1 MRKSTMNNFIWMSA
15 LFCFSNNIFA
25 QHITFTPRLIR
36 TLPTHLKE
44 SSGIITQSPN
54 RIWSM
59 NDGGNE
65 PTLYQVDT
73 LGNVLK
79 TVRITNQPNI
89 DWEEICLDVQGNLY
103 IGDFGNNFE
112 MRRDLA
118 IYKVLN
124 FNNLGNNVAA
134 SRIAF
139 KYEDQIAFPPSL
151 PQLYFDAEAMLA
163 FSDSIYIFTKDFLTK
178 PYTGATRIYSIPNR
192 EGNHVA
198 KLVHILPTDA
208 GWKFYGAVTGAAMS
222 PDKSK
227 VVLLSYGRLFVFSN
241 FNGTAFWK
249 GRVKKYNIANVLQ
262 YEGISFVDNCQLY
275 VTCETESTNP
285 ASLYSI
291 NLCQL
296 LSETEIIEAK
306 GALIKAYP
314 NPSDSLVTIELSDDL
329 NTKDLK
335 LQVTDP
341 VGKTIF
347 RKKIAAGERKIILP
361 SDLFLTNGLY
371 FYAIYSEEDD
381 FNFSD
386 KIVIQK

>member
-1 MRKSTMNNFIWMSA
+1 MRKFTMTNLCWISTLLCI
-15 LFCFSNNIFA
+15 SNHLLAQNIT
-25 QHITFTPRLIR
+25 ISPRLIR
-36 TLPTHLKE
+36 TLPTNLKE
-44 SSGIITQSPN
+44 SSGIIALSPN

-65 PTLYQVDT
+65 PMLYQVDT
-73 LGNVLK
+73 IGNVLK
-79 TVRITNQPNI
+79 TVRVTNQANI
-89 DWEEICLDVQGNLY
+89 DWEEICLDAQGNLY
-103 IGDFGNNFE
+103 IGDFGNNFH

-124 FNNLGNNVAA
+124 FNNLGNNITA
-134 SRIAF
+134 SRIGF
-139 KYEDQIAFPPSL
+139 KYEDQIEFPPSL
-151 PQLYFDAEAMLA
+151 PKWYFDAEAMLA
-163 FSDSIYIFTKDFLTK
+163 FSDSIYIFTKDFNTK
-178 PYTGATRIYSIPNR
+178 PYIGATRIYAIPNR

-198 KLVHILPTDA
+198 KLVHVLPTDA
-208 GWKFYGAVTGAAMS
+208 SWKFYGAVTGAAIS
-222 PDKSK
+222 PDKKK
-227 VVLLSYGRLFVFSN
+227 VVLLAYGRLFVFSN

-249 GRVKKYNIANVLQ
+249 GQVKKYNIASPLQ
-262 YEGISFVDNCQLY
+262 HEGISFVDNCQVY

-296 LSETEIIEAK
+296 LSETEAIEAK

-314 NPSDSLVTIELSDDL
+314 NPSDSLVTIELSEDL

-371 FYAIYSEEDD
+371 FYAIYSEDDD